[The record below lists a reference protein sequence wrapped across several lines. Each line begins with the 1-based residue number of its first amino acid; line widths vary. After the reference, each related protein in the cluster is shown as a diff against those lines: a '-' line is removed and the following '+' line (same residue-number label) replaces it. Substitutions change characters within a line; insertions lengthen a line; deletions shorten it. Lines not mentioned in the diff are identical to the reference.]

1 MYLGSPEFIFGGPF
15 PGSHIIMLLFGV
27 FLTYLGIGKRF
38 EALLLVPI
46 GFTMIAVNLFPG
58 LMGANFDITAPAD
71 GTVQVIY
78 VQPVEEERLRID
90 EGTPLFQIDTCV
102 IKAPYSGEL
111 TTKNIA
117 VHEGD
122 IVNAHDKL
130 ATLENVSL
138 FVEGVYPTG
147 FISRLV
153 SYGILWDMIPLFIFV
168 GLGALTDFTPLIADP
183 KKLILG
189 AAAQLGVYFVFY
201 TALLVGFTMP
211 EAASIGIIGG
221 ADGPTTIYLTGKLA
235 PYLLCATAPAAYT
248 YMAMVPLIQ
257 PPIIRLFTTKKE
269 RAIYMNPQLRKVS
282 RLELILFPFI
292 LMIISVLLV
301 PPVAPIMTAFMIGNL
316 FRVSGV
322 TDRLS
327 RTASESFIDIMTILL
342 GLAVGGIMSAENFL
356 SSYKPVEIFVMG
368 IVAFAVSTAGG
379 VLIAKL
385 MNLFLKEKI
394 NPMIGAAGVSAV
406 PMSARVVQRM
416 GQQANPRS
424 FLLMHAMG
432 PNAAG
437 VIGTAIAAGF
447 FLKLLG

>member
-1 MYLGSPEFIFGGPF
+1 MYIGSPEFFFGGPF
-15 PGSHIIMLLFGV
+15 PGSHIIMLLFGA
-27 FLTYLGIGKRF
+27 FLVYLGIGKKF

-46 GFTMIAVNLFPG
+46 GFSMMAVNLFPA
-58 LMGANFDITAPAD
+58 LMGANFDITAPAG

-78 VQPVEEERLRID
+78 VQPMEEKMLRID
-90 EGTPLFQIDTCV
+90 EGTPLFQIDTYV
-102 IKAPYSGEL
+102 VKAPYSGEL
-111 TTKNIA
+111 TTKDIA
-117 VHEGD
+117 VHKGD

-138 FVEGVYPTG
+138 FVEGAYPTG
-147 FISRLV
+147 FFSRLV
-153 SYGILWDMIPLFIFV
+153 KYGILWDIIPLFIFV
-168 GLGALTDFTPLIADP
+168 GLGALTDFAPLIADP
-183 KKLILG
+183 KKFILG

-221 ADGPTTIYLTGKLA
+221 ADGPTTIYLTSKLA
-235 PYLLCATAPAAYT
+235 PHLLCATAPAAYT

-257 PPIIRLFTTKKE
+257 PPVIRLLTTKKE
-269 RAIYMNPQLRKVS
+269 RAIYMKPQLRKVS
-282 RLELILFPFI
+282 HLELILFPFI
-292 LMIISVLLV
+292 LMIISVLIV
-301 PPVAPIMTAFMIGNL
+301 PPVAPIITAFMIGNL
-316 FRVSGV
+316 LRVSGV
-322 TDRLS
+322 TERLS
-327 RTASESFIDIMTILL
+327 RTASESFIDIVTILL
-342 GLAVGGIMSAENFL
+342 GLSVGGIMSAENFL
-356 SSYKPVEIFVMG
+356 SSYKPVAIFVMG

-447 FLKLLG
+447 FLIILG